1 MPEPTDIAAMLG
13 SATPASGASPARGA
27 EAGSPLAIDAQ
38 HLTRRFRSVAAV
50 DDISLD
56 VPTGQLFGLVG
67 PDGAG
72 KSTLIKMLATVLPPT
87 SGDALVFGTS
97 IVKRAHDIKSRIG
110 YMSQKFSL
118 YGDLTVQENLDF
130 FAKLRGVPKAERA
143 SRAARL
149 LEFAG
154 LTEFV
159 DRPAEFL
166 SGGMKQKLALA
177 ATLIHE
183 PDLIF
188 LDEPTT
194 GVDPVS
200 RREFWRIISD
210 LHSRGIT
217 VVVATPYMDE
227 AERCGEIA
235 FLEQGRILVRD
246 TPAGLKA
253 RVPGRLF
260 EVAVDDYQAAVRAL
274 GPLPGVLAAD
284 QYGELVRVVRGHET
298 RRHALGEGRL
308 HELQRGLVERRVA
321 LAHLGVP
328 ETHVEA
334 GVEDAVVEELVV
346 LGVEEGVEDR
356 REPVPGVG
364 DRPQLVAVALA
375 VLLEQVVDQ
384 LDRHLLLGAEVVDE
398 QTRRRVDELRDL
410 GDRRALQALVLEHLV
425 VGGEH
430 LATADPG
437 PLLTP
442 HPPASSPARATVP
455 AARSAAPD

>member
-1 MPEPTDIAAMLG
+1 VPERTRMDAMLD
-13 SATPASGASPARGA
+13 SSVPGAAAPVPRDGA
-27 EAGSPLAIDAQ
+27 PVIDAQ
-38 HLTRRFRSVAAV
+38 HLTRRFRSVTAV
-50 DDISLD
+50 DDLTLEI
-56 VPTGQLFGLVG
+56 PQGQLFGLVG

-97 IVKRAHDIKSRIG
+97 IVKRPHDIKSRIG

-118 YGDLTVQENLDF
+118 YGDLTVRENLDF
-130 FAKLRGVPKAERA
+130 FAKLRGVPRSERE
-143 SRAARL
+143 SRAGRL

-253 RVPGRLF
+253 RVPGRLY
-260 EVAVDDYQAAVRAL
+260 EVAVDDYQAAVKTL
-274 GPLPGVLAAD
+274 TEVPGVLAAD
-284 QYGELVRVVRGHET
+284 QYGELVRVVSAR
-298 RRHALGEGRL
+298 
-308 HELQRGLVERRVA
+308 
-321 LAHLGVP
+321 
-328 ETHVEA
+328 
-334 GVEDAVVEELVV
+334 ED
-346 LGVEEGVEDR
+346 G
-356 REPVPGVG
+356 PGTT
-364 DRPQLVAVALA
+364 AI
-375 VLLEQVVDQ
+375 E
-384 LDRHLLLGAEVVDE
+384 
-398 QTRRRVDELRDL
+398 
-410 GDRRALQALVLEHLV
+410 RALEAAGIAVRSVREAPVSMETAFAMLVKRS
-425 VGGEH
+425 GEAAAAE
-430 LATADPG
+430 LAGRED
-437 PLLTP
+437 
-442 HPPASSPARATVP
+442 V
-455 AARSAAPD
+455 

>member
-1 MPEPTDIAAMLG
+1 VAERSEMGAVMSS
-13 SATPASGASPARGA
+13 SAPVAPNGGP
-27 EAGSPLAIDAQ
+27 AIDARG
-38 HLTRRFRSVAAV
+38 LTRRFRSLTAV
-50 DDISLD
+50 DDLTLE
-56 VPTGQLFGLVG
+56 VPRGQLFGLVG

-97 IVKRAHDIKSRIG
+97 IVKRPHDIKSRIG

-118 YGDLTVQENLDF
+118 YGDLTVRENLDF
-130 FAKLRGVPKAERA
+130 FAKLRGVPKPERE
-143 SRAARL
+143 SRARRL
-149 LEFAG
+149 LDFAG

-227 AERCGEIA
+227 AERCGEVA

-253 RVPGRLF
+253 KVPGRLY
-260 EVAVDDYQAAVRAL
+260 EVAVDDYQAAVGAL
-274 GPLPGVLAAD
+274 ASVPGVLAAD
-284 QYGELVRVVRGHET
+284 QYGELVRVVAAHENGPDAKAIE
-298 RRHALGEGRL
+298 RALDESGVSVHSVREAPVSM
-308 HELQRGLVERRVA
+308 ETAFAMLVKRSDESA
-321 LAHLGVP
+321 A
-328 ETHVEA
+328 
-334 GVEDAVVEELVV
+334 
-346 LGVEEGVEDR
+346 
-356 REPVPGVG
+356 
-364 DRPQLVAVALA
+364 A
-375 VLLEQVVDQ
+375 VLA
-384 LDRHLLLGAEVVDE
+384 GAE
-398 QTRRRVDELRDL
+398 DL
-410 GDRRALQALVLEHLV
+410 
-425 VGGEH
+425 
-430 LATADPG
+430 
-437 PLLTP
+437 
-442 HPPASSPARATVP
+442 
-455 AARSAAPD
+455 